1 MDKDM
6 QYGHVMQHEPGHAAW
21 PWACIIDIGDTDMY
35 YDLIGAFGSSYAKDR
50 NYRYI
55 DIIITRNF

>member
-1 MDKDM
+1 M
-6 QYGHVMQHEPGHAAW
+6 QHGQGHVAWTRHAAW

-35 YDLIGAFGSSYAKDR
+35 YVLIGAFGSSYAKDC
-50 NYRYI
+50 NYGYI